1 MSMMLRDLGERA
13 LIALMAK
20 HYGTINLDDCATIDI
35 GDDLLLVSSDM
46 VNEITHFPQGTTPY
60 LMGWFIVAIN
70 LSDIAGAGGI
80 PYGILLSL
88 GLPSNLDVS
97 VLEHLITGARDAVH
111 HCDTMIIGGDTKEV
125 STITLCGTAL
135 GKVPKNRY
143 LSRRGTKPGDV
154 VCVTGELG
162 FAGAALQHL
171 SVAVNKEMLEHLLK
185 ISPRLAAGQAAG
197 IAGGVT
203 AAMDI
208 SDGLSSSLYQLMDI
222 NQVGFMINAD
232 KIPVAAV
239 TESCDQPLNLAMHAG
254 GDYELLM
261 TIAPEAVNRV
271 QHAIVET
278 GVSLTP
284 IGEVTAEKRAVLLR
298 NGNEEGLPDK
308 GYDHFRTHGK
318 TL

>member
-1 MSMMLRDLGERA
+1 MMLRDIGERA
-13 LIALMAK
+13 LIAFMAK
-20 HYGTINLDDCATIDI
+20 QYGTINLDDCATIDT
-35 GDDLLLVSSDM
+35 GDGLLLVSSDM
-46 VNEITHFPQGTTPY
+46 VNEITHFPRGTTPY

-70 LSDIAGAGGI
+70 MSDIASAGGF
-80 PYGILLSL
+80 PRGIMLSL

-97 VLEHLITGARDAVH
+97 VLEHLTIGARDAAR
-111 HCDTMIIGGDTKEV
+111 HCNTVILGGDTKEV

-135 GKVPKNRY
+135 GWVEKNCY
-143 LSRRGTKPGDV
+143 LSRCGAKPGDV
-154 VCVTGELG
+154 VCVTGALG

-171 SVAVNKEMLEHLLK
+171 SVAITKEMLDHLLK

-208 SDGLSSSLYQLMDI
+208 SDGLSSSLYQLRDL
-222 NQVGFMINAD
+222 NQVGFIVNAD

-239 TESCDQPLNLAMHAG
+239 AGSCDHPLNLAMHAG

-271 QHAIVET
+271 QHAIAET
-278 GVSLTP
+278 GILLTP
-284 IGEVTAEKRAVLLR
+284 IGEVTAEKRIVLVC
-298 NGNEEGLPDK
+298 NGNEKDLPDK
-308 GYDHFRTHGK
+308 GYDHFRAHGK